1 MAQALENR
9 YTLIMVYFSSKF
21 KLTLFILVGFIIT
34 SCATV
39 NGLMSGGDEESSSE
53 SKEISLNKRL
63 QISIPIPD
71 DSRYLTDKTV
81 IFGEGERFTG
91 VLYLL
96 HEVSAD
102 EVVEFYRVKMRDDGW
117 SEIAIVRS
125 DFVLMNFDKEDR
137 FATIKVNRKM
147 FDNSSSEVTI
157 GPKSDTT
164 LNRSINIDNNSGA
177 SDEPFTIQ

>member
-1 MAQALENR
+1 MARALENR
-9 YTLIMVYFSSKF
+9 YTLIMVYFLNKF
-21 KLTLFILVGFIIT
+21 KLLSFILLGFTMT

-39 NGLMSGGDEESSSE
+39 NGLMSGGDEETSSE
-53 SKEISLNKRL
+53 VKEISLNKRL

-164 LNRSINIDNNSGA
+164 INRSINIDNSGM